1 MIILFGSLFVASF
14 TAYEIDPN
22 GHFKYCFMAITSS
35 IEGWRYCRP
44 NIAVDGTFLKCKY
57 GGTLL
62 TAATM
67 DGNSKIFPLA
77 FSIVDSENDAS
88 WKWFFEQ
95 LKLSFGDREGLVII
109 SDRHI
114 SIPNGVLDVFP
125 TVQYC
130 VCVEHLLKSVKLSFK
145 DSLIEKLFRQCAY
158 SYTIDDFELYMRWME
173 SIYPSIRGY
182 LMKVG
187 FERWS
192 RAYSRK
198 RRYQIMTTN
207 ICESLNFLS

>member
-1 MIILFGSLFVASF
+1 MIILFCSLFVGSF

-22 GHFKYCFMAITSS
+22 GHFKYCFMAIASS
-35 IEGWRYCRP
+35 IEVWRYCRP

-62 TAATM
+62 TATTM

-114 SIPNGVLDVFP
+114 SIPKGVLDVFP

-130 VCVEHLLKSVKLSFK
+130 VCVEYLLKSVSCHLKTL
-145 DSLIEKLFRQCAY
+145 
-158 SYTIDDFELYMRWME
+158 
-173 SIYPSIRGY
+173 
-182 LMKVG
+182 
-187 FERWS
+187 
-192 RAYSRK
+192 
-198 RRYQIMTTN
+198 
-207 ICESLNFLS
+207 